1 MARTRTEAEFAPS
14 EEREQTTDNIFS
26 NFLGLEVKVPYR
38 DGRQLKV
45 ARGTLVSAAGD
56 FVKIDGRLGIIII
69 HVRNIEKMS
78 RLSEH
83 DGHDSFPEGHDDGQ
97 SMPPYQGEERGM
109 GRSRMAA
116 RMLPRMIPLRRG
128 ER

>member
-1 MARTRTEAEFAPS
+1 MARTRTEVEFAPS
-14 EEREQTTDNIFS
+14 EERTTDTIFS

-38 DGRQLKV
+38 DGKQLKV
-45 ARGTLVSAAGD
+45 ARGTLVSVAGD

-69 HVRNIEKMS
+69 HPRNIEKMS

-83 DGHDSFPEGHDDGQ
+83 DSFDGEQ
-97 SMPPYQGEERGM
+97 SPPPYRRGEERGTDK
-109 GRSRMAA
+109 SR
-116 RMLPRMIPLRRG
+116 PIPLRRG